1 MIRQGRS
8 WPATWRSAWPL
19 AAAAAL
25 LLATVARPDW
35 AGERRLVEHIVVLDI
50 TESMNTQDMTDGPT
64 PLSRLAYAKLAL
76 AQALPQLPCG
86 ARLGWGVFTEHRSF
100 LLTAPVEVCAHRN
113 ELLRSLAYI
122 DRRMA
127 WSGNSEVAKGLHS
140 GLRISQAMASKPS
153 LVFVTDG
160 HEAPPLDARY
170 RPRHDLEIGQLQ
182 GLVVGVGGQ
191 ALLPI
196 PKTDPLGQPIGR
208 WSADDVLQT
217 SPYSQGR
224 GGSVKGET
232 MVDGEPAAS
241 NEVVSAL
248 GGTPGSEHLSSLREP
263 YLRLL
268 ASELGLGY
276 HRLGSVA
283 ELVQALQARALTR
296 PVAVR
301 RDGRMALAAAALG
314 LLLLPHAAALRRGRR
329 QRHTTR
335 PAPPGASQ
343 R

>member
-1 MIRQGRS
+1 MIGHWHPQ
-8 WPATWRSAWPL
+8 TTFWRTAWPL
-19 AAAAAL
+19 AAAAVL
-25 LLATVARPDW
+25 LLATYAQPHW
-35 AGERRLVEHIVVLDI
+35 AGERQLVEHIVVLDI
-50 TESMNTQDMTDGPT
+50 TESMNTQDMADGPT
-64 PLSRLAYAKLAL
+64 PLSRLAYAKRAL

-100 LLTAPVEVCAHRN
+100 LLTTPVEVCANRS

-140 GLRISQAMASKPS
+140 GLKLSQSMASKPA
-153 LVFVTDG
+153 LIFVTDG
-160 HEAPPLDARY
+160 HEAPPLDPRH
-170 RPRHDLEIGQLQ
+170 RPRHDLEVGERR

-196 PKTDPLGQPIGR
+196 PKTDALGHPIGR
-208 WSADDVLQT
+208 WSADDVLQF
-217 SPYSQGR
+217 SPRSQGR
-224 GGSVKGET
+224 GGSVKGEA
-232 MVDGEPAAS
+232 MADAEPAARGD
-241 NEVVSAL
+241 VVTAL
-248 GGTPGSEHLSSLREP
+248 GGTPGREHLSSLREP

-283 ELVQALQARALTR
+283 ELVRALQAPALTR

-301 RDGRMALAAAALG
+301 RDGRAALAAAALG
-314 LLLLPHAAALRRGRR
+314 LLLWPHAAWWRRRRRLRRAAA
-329 QRHTTR
+329 QLQ
-335 PAPPGASQ
+335 PGA
-343 R
+343 